1 MNTHPTATL
10 HMANGSKIVIELLPE
25 SCAEYCQQFYLC
37 GIPGIYGSP
46 CDSKN
51 CSGQLGGRDVPG
63 IWTQGVPVS
72 DSE

>member
-25 SCAEYCQQFYLC
+25 AAPNTVC
-37 GIPGIYGSP
+37 GIPGIYGLP

-51 CSGQLGGRDVPG
+51 CSRQLGGRDVPG